1 MANPSWFERMHQPGR
16 LCCALTGR
24 PRPFIMEANELGP
37 RPGQQKGRSADAG
50 GCRRGFCPGRMG
62 PFLACQR
69 PARKARGLCWEFPGG
84 KLEPGET
91 LAQAL
96 ARELREELAITVQP
110 GAALWDTVYAYPDVT
125 VHLTFLPA
133 CLAGRHTPGPGAP
146 CAALAAPG
154 GGAPCGLLPGGA
166 GGFCRLCSRGKPFC
180 RGHGAPPPAAQQMGF
195 AFWLQMQ

>member
-1 MANPSWFERMHQPGR
+1 MLEVV
-16 LCCALTGR
+16 
-24 PRPFIMEANELGP
+24 
-37 RPGQQKGRSADAG
+37 AG
-50 GCRRGFCPGRMG
+50 VLYREDGA
-62 PFLACQR
+62 FLACQR
-69 PARKARGLCWEFPGG
+69 PAHKARGLCWEFPGG

-133 CLAGRHTPGPGAP
+133 CLAGQTPR
-146 CAALAAPG
+146 ALEHHALRSLRTFARRT
-154 GGAPCGLLPGGA
+154 

-180 RGHGAPPPAAQQMGF
+180 RGHSAPPPAAQQMGF